1 MNFLD
6 IILFAFIVLAFIL
19 GFKDG
24 FVRKL
29 IGSIGFFLGIFL
41 AVRFSTMLGKV
52 IFSVTGIELY
62 LADIMGGFLIFIVT
76 VIVASLIKRVVHPF
90 DKVNNLINRIVGGI
104 IGIVQILFFLS
115 AALYILNIFSVPSAQ
130 GKDGSYLYS
139 YIYKIIP
146 STIDIISDYEPDAK
160 DSIKNFLIEKD
171 SI

>member
-1 MNFLD
+1 MNFID
-6 IILFAFIVLAFIL
+6 IVLLAFIIIAFIL

-41 AVRFSTMLGKV
+41 AVKFSTVLGKV

-62 LADIMGGFLIFIVT
+62 LADIMGGFLIFIIT
-76 VIVASLIKRVVHPF
+76 IIIASLIKRVIHPF

-104 IGIVQILFFLS
+104 IGIIQILFFLS
-115 AALYILNIFSVPSAQ
+115 AALYILNVFNVPSAK
-130 GKDGSYLYS
+130 GKEGSYLYD
-139 YIYKIIP
+139 YLYKIIP

-160 DSIKNFLIEKD
+160 DSIKNYLIEKD

>member
-139 YIYKIIP
+139 HIYKIIP